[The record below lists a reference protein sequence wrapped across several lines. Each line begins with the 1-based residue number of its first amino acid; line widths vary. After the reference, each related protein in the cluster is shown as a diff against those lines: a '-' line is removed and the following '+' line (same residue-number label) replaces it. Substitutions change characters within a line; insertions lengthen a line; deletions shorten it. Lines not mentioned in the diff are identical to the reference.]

1 MKVFISWSGFR
12 SKNVAEL
19 FHEWLPLVIH
29 EVEPW
34 MSSEDIDK
42 GKKWSSEISQS
53 IDNADFGII
62 CVTKDNLINPWLLFE
77 AGALSR
83 TIKEATFVCPFL
95 LDLEATDIDNKNP
108 LSQFQATKNSREEV
122 LNLLKTINKASGNEI
137 LDNTRLKKTFIKW
150 WSEFEDKISSI
161 STSTEVKSQIPVRT
175 DRDLMEEILE
185 RIRNLE
191 RETQLKK
198 LPTIPLPKI
207 KRINLEDNSDTIQ
220 TKHSSLEEIKALGE
234 LSKYFN
240 IKE

>member
-1 MKVFISWSGFR
+1 MKVFISCSGFR
-12 SKNVAEL
+12 SKKVAKL
-19 FHEWLPLVIH
+19 FYEWLPLVIH

-137 LDNTRLKKTFIKW
+137 LDNARLNKTFIKW
-150 WSEFEDKISSI
+150 WSEFEDQISSI

-175 DRDLMEEILE
+175 ERDLMEEILE

-191 RETQLKK
+191 RETQRKK
-198 LPTIPLPKI
+198 LPLSIV
-207 KRINLEDNSDTIQ
+207 KRINLEDNSESIQ
-220 TKHSSLEEIKALGE
+220 TEHSSPEKIKALGE